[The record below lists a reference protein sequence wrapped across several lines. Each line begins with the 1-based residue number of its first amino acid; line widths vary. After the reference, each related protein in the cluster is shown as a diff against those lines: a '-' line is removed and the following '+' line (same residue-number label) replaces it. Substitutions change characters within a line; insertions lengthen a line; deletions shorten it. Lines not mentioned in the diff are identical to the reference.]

1 MATYQT
7 NCNGDVANN
16 WKSFHEAYEDYLI
29 ATGLDQKDKKVQ
41 VATLKSLMGT
51 ECKKILKRLQLS
63 EADMKD
69 PAIILAK
76 LQDHFVPLRNILYE
90 RYIFHNT
97 EQQIHETIDQFL
109 IKLRQ
114 LAEPCNF
121 GTLED
126 EMVRDRLVLGCR
138 DSAARTRLFREKDCT
153 LKKAIESLRISET
166 TSEQLKKIE
175 REDNQEP
182 VNYAQREDAKKQNV
196 PKLEDRRR
204 RESGSQLKQGG
215 KCRYCGGAHE
225 RDKHKCPAFGKS
237 CRKCGKANHFQSVC
251 MQKQGVNLMNEESSD
266 DEYAFY
272 VETVDAIKHVERK
285 RYFASLY
292 FWDKDGGESQIQCQL
307 DTGATCN
314 VMSFN
319 TLCEIKQ
326 SGSPAMQ
333 PTSTKLKLYNGSFV
347 PALGECDL
355 NCIYNGESPKLNFKI
370 IKGDQKPLLSGET
383 CTSMGLITVH
393 IANSINT
400 SSITAPSD
408 IFKEYK
414 DVFEGLGCLPGEY
427 HLEID
432 PDAQPVK
439 HTPRRIAIPLK
450 AEQKAHI
457 ETLEKMEVL
466 KKVTEPTEWI
476 SSQVIVR
483 KGSKLRLCTDPKD
496 LNKALKRSHYPMPTI
511 EEILPELAKAK
522 VFSVADAKNGF
533 WQVKLDEAS
542 SYLTTFWT
550 PFGRYRW
557 LRMPFGIATAPEEY
571 QRRQHEVLEGL
582 SGIHVIADDILI
594 TGQGETQEEALPD
607 HDRNLVALLQRAR
620 EVNLKLNPKKLKL
633 RLNEIPYI
641 GHLLTP
647 DGVKPDPEKVRAVQD
662 MPQPDGRSRAEKVK
676 AVQRFLGFVNYLAK
690 FVPHLADESEHLR
703 RLTDKD
709 AEWVWEKHHQD
720 AFDRIKKLVANH
732 PVLCYY
738 DVSKPV
744 SIQCDSSETGLGA
757 ALLQDGQPV
766 AFASRTLTPTE
777 RGYAQIEK
785 ECLAI
790 VFSCDRF
797 NQYIYGRESVH
808 AQSDH
813 KPLETIFVKPLTA
826 APKRLQGMLLRLQKF
841 NLEVRYKK
849 GTEMFIADTLS
860 RAPLPE
866 VGPPG
871 NCLRPKM
878 FAVWMWNK

>member
-1 MATYQT
+1 M
-7 NCNGDVANN
+7 
-16 WKSFHEAYEDYLI
+16 
-29 ATGLDQKDKKVQ
+29 
-41 VATLKSLMGT
+41 
-51 ECKKILKRLQLS
+51 
-63 EADMKD
+63 
-69 PAIILAK
+69 
-76 LQDHFVPLRNILYE
+76 
-90 RYIFHNT
+90 
-97 EQQIHETIDQFL
+97 
-109 IKLRQ
+109 
-114 LAEPCNF
+114 
-121 GTLED
+121 
-126 EMVRDRLVLGCR
+126 
-138 DSAARTRLFREKDCT
+138 
-153 LKKAIESLRISET
+153 
-166 TSEQLKKIE
+166 
-175 REDNQEP
+175 
-182 VNYAQREDAKKQNV
+182 
-196 PKLEDRRR
+196 
-204 RESGSQLKQGG
+204 
-215 KCRYCGGAHE
+215 
-225 RDKHKCPAFGKS
+225 
-237 CRKCGKANHFQSVC
+237 
-251 MQKQGVNLMNEESSD
+251 
-266 DEYAFY
+266 
-272 VETVDAIKHVERK
+272 
-285 RYFASLY
+285 
-292 FWDKDGGESQIQCQL
+292 
-307 DTGATCN
+307 
-314 VMSFN
+314 
-319 TLCEIKQ
+319 
-326 SGSPAMQ
+326 
-333 PTSTKLKLYNGSFV
+333 
-347 PALGECDL
+347 
-355 NCIYNGESPKLNFKI
+355 
-370 IKGDQKPLLSGET
+370 
-383 CTSMGLITVH
+383 H

-400 SSITAPSD
+400 SPITAPSD

-414 DVFEGLGCLPGEY
+414 DVFQGLGCLPGEY
-427 HLEID
+427 HLEMD

-450 AEQKAHI
+450 AELKAHI
-457 ETLEKMEVL
+457 KTLEKMEVL

-483 KGSKLRLCTDPKD
+483 EGSKLRLCIDPKD

-582 SGIHVIADDILI
+582 PGIHVIADDILI
-594 TGQGETQEEALPD
+594 TGQGETQEEALRD
-607 HDRNLVALLQRAR
+607 HDRNLVALLERAR

-633 RLNEIPYI
+633 RLNEVPYI

-662 MPQPDGRSRAEKVK
+662 MPRPDGRSRAEKVK

-797 NQYIYGRESVH
+797 NQYIYGRESVDV
-808 AQSDH
+808 QSDH
-813 KPLETIFVKPLTA
+813 KPLEAIFVKPLTA

-841 NLEVRYKK
+841 NLKVRYKK

-871 NCLRPKM
+871 NCLRPEKEDVCRVDVEQINASE
-878 FAVWMWNK
+878 FIRVSGDGLRSIQRETEADAKLQCLKEIVLRGWPETKPEADPSVAEYWTFRDEISVYNKGVIQGTG